1 MTRRT
6 LSIVAGMALVICAAC
21 AAVLLN
27 LLLLGQAG
35 RPDRTVGHLKVDAGL
50 PSAPAWTVR
59 PAQGGIKDRLADD

>member
-6 LSIVAGMALVICAAC
+6 LSIVAGTALVLCAAC

-35 RPDRTVGHLKVDAGL
+35 RPDRIVGHLKVDARL
-50 PSAPAWTVR
+50 PSAPVWTVR
-59 PAQGGIKDRLADD
+59 PAQGRIEDRFADD

>member
-6 LSIVAGMALVICAAC
+6 LSIVAGTALVLCAAC

-27 LLLLGQAG
+27 LLLLGHAG

-50 PSAPAWTVR
+50 PSAPAWTLR
-59 PAQGGIKDRLADD
+59 PAQGRIEDRFADD

>member
-6 LSIVAGMALVICAAC
+6 MSIVAGSALVLCAAC

-35 RPDRTVGHLKVDAGL
+35 RPDGTVGHLKVDARL

-59 PAQGGIKDRLADD
+59 PARGRIEDRLADD